1 MWIMALLKAVNTVFG
16 IDANYWNIGAINE
29 DFKDKKL
36 EVVIYGYV
44 SKEARNN
51 NSEPVGWNNLYFNGD
66 DYIQDAT
73 REKIYLALKSKDF
86 SDAEDA

>member
-1 MWIMALLKAVNTVFG
+1 MALAKTIATQFG
-16 IDANYWNIGAINE
+16 VDSTYWNIGAINE
-29 DFKDKKL
+29 DFKNKKL

-44 SKEARNN
+44 SKEARDN

-73 REKIYLALKSKDF
+73 RKSVYEKLKTTEF
-86 SDAEDA
+86 ADAVDA

>member
-1 MWIMALLKAVNTVFG
+1 MALAKTIATQFG
-16 IDANYWNIGAINE
+16 VDSTYWNIGAINE
-29 DFKDKKL
+29 DFKNKKL

-44 SKEARNN
+44 SKEARDN

-73 REKIYLALKSKDF
+73 RKSVYEKLKTTDF
-86 SDAEDA
+86 ADAVDA